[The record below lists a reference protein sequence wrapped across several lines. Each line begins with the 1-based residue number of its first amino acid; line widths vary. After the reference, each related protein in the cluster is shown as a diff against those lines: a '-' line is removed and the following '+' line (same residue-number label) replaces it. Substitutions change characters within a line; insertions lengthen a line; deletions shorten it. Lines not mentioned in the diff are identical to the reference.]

1 MRKDSK
7 VQQLKA
13 EIAVQRAEK
22 AAQQAQKSTKELEQ
36 LEKTLT
42 SPQVREATIKVVKQ
56 AAESAVDNIIKEKK
70 INNEIKVKTAKQL
83 QQQAEGARKFLKNK
97 KKKKKSFLNKKT
109 VLLLLLVAGVAF
121 YLWKNKTKK
130 VIPKKTIIPNLK
142 QLYQI

>member
-56 AAESAVDNIIKEKK
+56 SAVDNIIKEKK

-83 QQQAEGARKFLKNK
+83 QQQAEGARTVLKNK
-97 KKKKKSFLNKKT
+97 KKNKKSFLNKKT

-130 VIPKKTIIPNLK
+130 VLPKKTIIPNLK